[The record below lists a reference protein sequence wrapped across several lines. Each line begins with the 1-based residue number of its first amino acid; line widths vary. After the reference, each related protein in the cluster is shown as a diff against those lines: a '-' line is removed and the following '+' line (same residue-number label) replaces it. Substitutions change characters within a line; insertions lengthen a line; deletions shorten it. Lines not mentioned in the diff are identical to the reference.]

1 VTDGPTSLLARF
13 VAEHKFEEI
22 PEPVLHAARRALV
35 DHIGVTVSGSTD
47 DATRRARDAVGAS
60 ESGGSATVV
69 GDLMRVSPPF
79 AAFLNAFAS
88 HVLDLD
94 DVYNPPGTTVHGSC
108 SVWPA
113 ILAVADTREVS
124 GRDALASFALGFEA
138 ETRVAHAAGQT
149 HYDIGWHVTGTSGHV
164 GAAAAAA
171 RTMGLGPE
179 QVEHAIAAGAT
190 QAAGLRI
197 MAGSDLKS
205 MHPGKAA
212 MDGVLAAT
220 LAAHQLTAGANAL
233 EGDFGYLAVM
243 SDEPAPEKISAGLG
257 DTWNLPDNGH
267 KLYPSGS
274 LTHPMIDG
282 VIALMTENDVAP
294 DDVKVIDIRVSAP
307 AARFTDLPQPTTP
320 MQAKFSLRHCA
331 AAAAIFRRVGPE
343 ELAKAVLNRPDV
355 VDLRDRVKVVTDPA
369 LGKQHADVEITLASG
384 QSLSAQVRGNR
395 GTPSSPLDDEELDA
409 KFRELVGPV
418 LGPERTERLLSTC
431 WRFDDLTDVSELLAQ
446 TVPGEPVGRRRDAS
460 ADG

>member
-1 VTDGPTSLLARF
+1 MTAGDPTSLLAKF
-13 VAEHKFEEI
+13 VAEHDCDEI

-35 DHIGVTVSGSTD
+35 DHIGVTVAGSTD
-47 DATRRARDAVGAS
+47 DATRRARDAVAAS
-60 ESGGSATVV
+60 ESGGRATVV
-69 GDLMRVSPPF
+69 GDRMRVSPPF

-113 ILAVADTREVS
+113 ILAVADTRPVT
-124 GRDALASFALGFEA
+124 GREALASFALGFEV
-138 ETRVAHAAGQT
+138 ETRVGHAAGQT
-149 HYDIGWHVTGTSGHV
+149 HYDAGWHVTGTSGHV

-171 RTMGLGPE
+171 RTTGLDCQ

-212 MDGVLAAT
+212 MDGVLAAA
-220 LAAHQLTAGANAL
+220 LAGRGLTASPKAL
-233 EGDFGYLAVM
+233 EGAFGYLAVM
-243 SDEPAPEKISAGLG
+243 SADPAPDRISAGLG
-257 DTWNLPDNGH
+257 QTWNLTANGY

-282 VIALMTENDVAP
+282 VIALVTENGVAP
-294 DDVKVIDIRVSAP
+294 TEVTVIDVRVSPP
-307 AARFTDLPQPTTP
+307 AARFTDVPKPTTS

-331 AAAAIFRRVGPE
+331 AAAVIFRRVGTE
-343 ELAKAVLNRPDV
+343 ELSDEILARPDV
-355 VDLRDRVKVVTDPA
+355 IELRDSVKVVADPA
-369 LGKQHADVEITLASG
+369 LGKQDADVEITLASG
-384 QSLSAQVRGNR
+384 RTLVTQVRGNR
-395 GTPSSPLDDEELDA
+395 GTPSAPLDDDELGA

-418 LGPERTERLLSTC
+418 LGPERTEQLLATC
-431 WRFDDLTDVSELLAQ
+431 WRVDELADVSVLLSQ
-446 TVPGEPVGRRRDAS
+446 TVPT

>member
-1 VTDGPTSLLARF
+1 VTSGGPTSALATF
-13 VAEHKFEEI
+13 VAGQQ
-22 PEPVLHAARRALV
+22 PGQLPAPVVHAARRALV
-35 DHIGVTVSGSTD
+35 DHLGVAVAGSAD
-47 DATRRARDAVGAS
+47 PAARRARDAIAAT
-60 ESGGSATVV
+60 ESGGGATVV
-69 GDLMRVSPPF
+69 GANMRASAPF

-113 ILAVADTREVS
+113 ILAVADDRPVS
-124 GRDALASFALGFEA
+124 GRDALTNFALGFEV

-149 HYDIGWHVTGTSGHV
+149 HYDVGWHVTGTSGHV

-171 RTMGLGPE
+171 RTMGLDRDGI
-179 QVEHAIAAGAT
+179 EHAMAAGAT

-220 LAAHQLTAGANAL
+220 LVEHDLTAGADAL

-243 SDEPAPEKISAGLG
+243 STAPAPEKITAQLGLA
-257 DTWNLPDNGH
+257 WNLTNNGH

-274 LTHPMIDG
+274 LTHPMVDG
-282 VIALMTENDVAP
+282 VIALVTENDVAP
-294 DDVKVIDIRVSAP
+294 GDVTGIDVRVSPP
-307 AARFTDLPQPTTP
+307 AARFTDVLRPETA

-331 AAAAIFRRVGPE
+331 AAAVVFRRLGTA
-343 ELAKAVLNRPDV
+343 ELSADVLMRPDV
-355 VDLRDRVKVVTDPA
+355 VDLRDRVKVVADPA
-369 LGKQHADVEITLASG
+369 VGKQDADVEITLASG
-384 QSLSAQVRGNR
+384 RTLSAEVRGNR
-395 GTPSSPLDDEELDA
+395 GTPAAPLTDDELAA
-409 KFRELVGPV
+409 KFRTLVAPV
-418 LGPERTERLLSTC
+418 LGAHRSERLLDSC
-431 WRFDDLTDVSELLAQ
+431 WHVDELPDVSVLLKQ
-446 TVPGEPVGRRRDAS
+446 TVPG
-460 ADG
+460 

>member
-1 VTDGPTSLLARF
+1 VTSAGPTSTLATF
-13 VAEHKFEEI
+13 VAEQQSEQV
-22 PEPVLHAARRALV
+22 PEPVMHAARRALV
-35 DHIGVTVSGSTD
+35 DHIGVTVAGSTD
-47 DATRRARDAVGAS
+47 DATRRARDAIAAS
-60 ESGGSATVV
+60 ESGGGATVV
-69 GDLMRVSPPF
+69 GARMRVSPPF

-113 ILAVADTREVS
+113 ILAIADNRPVS
-124 GRDALASFALGFEA
+124 GRDALASFALGFEV

-149 HYDIGWHVTGTSGHV
+149 HYDVGWHVTGTSGHV

-171 RTMGLGPE
+171 RTMGLDRN
-179 QVEHAIAAGAT
+179 QIEHAMAAGAT

-220 LAAHQLTAGANAL
+220 LVEHQLTASAKAI

-243 SDEPAPEKISAGLG
+243 SAAPAPEKITAGLG
-257 DTWNLPDNGH
+257 ESWNLTSNGH

-274 LTHPMIDG
+274 LTHPMVDG
-282 VIALMTENDVAP
+282 VIALVTENGIAP
-294 DDVKVIDIRVSAP
+294 DDVTVIDVRVSPP
-307 AARFTDLPQPTTP
+307 AARFTDRPRPATP
-320 MQAKFSLRHCA
+320 MEAKFSLRHCA
-331 AAAAIFRRVGPE
+331 AAAVVFRRLGTD
-343 ELAKAVLNRPDV
+343 ELSAEVLARPDV
-355 VDLRDRVKVVTDPA
+355 IDLRDRVKVVADPA
-369 LGKQHADVEITLASG
+369 IGKQDADVEITLASG
-384 QSLSAQVRGNR
+384 RTLSTEVRGNR
-395 GTPSSPLDDEELDA
+395 GTPSAPLADDELNV
-409 KFRELVGPV
+409 KFLELVAPV
-418 LGPERTERLLSTC
+418 LGAERAERLLATC
-431 WRFDDLTDVSELLAQ
+431 WQLDELPDVSVLLQQ
-446 TVPGEPVGRRRDAS
+446 TVPA

>member
-1 VTDGPTSLLARF
+1 VTADDPTAALARF
-13 VAEHKFEEI
+13 VAEHDREQI

-35 DHIGVTVSGSTD
+35 DHIGVTVSGSAD
-47 DATRRARDAVGAS
+47 DATRRAREAVAAS

-69 GDLMRVSPPF
+69 GASMRVSPPF

-113 ILAVADTREVS
+113 ILAVADTRTVT
-124 GRDALASFALGFEA
+124 GRDALASFALGFEV

-149 HYDIGWHVTGTSGHV
+149 HYDVGWHVTGTSGHV

-171 RTMGLGPE
+171 RTMGLGHKE
-179 QVEHAIAAGAT
+179 VEHAIAAGAT

-220 LAAHQLTAGANAL
+220 LAAHQLTAGAKAL
-233 EGDFGYLAVM
+233 EGDYGFLAVM
-243 SDEPAPEKISAGLG
+243 SDQPAPEKISVGLG
-257 DTWNLPDNGH
+257 QTWNLANNGH

-282 VIALMTENDVAP
+282 VIALIAENDVAP
-294 DDVKVIDIRVSAP
+294 SDVTLINVRVSGP
-307 AARFTDLPQPTTP
+307 AARFTDLPKPTTP

-331 AAAAIFRRVGPE
+331 AAAAVFRRLGPE
-343 ELAKAVLNRPDV
+343 ELAKRILSRPDI
-355 VDLRDRVKVVTDPA
+355 VDLRDRVKVVSDPA
-369 LGKQHADVEITLASG
+369 LGKQDADVEITLASG
-384 QSLSAQVRGNR
+384 RSLATQVRGNR
-395 GTPSSPLDDEELDA
+395 GTPSAPLNDDELDA

-418 LGPERTERLLSTC
+418 LGPERTERLLATC
-431 WRFDDLTDVSELLAQ
+431 WGLDDLTDVSELLAQ
-446 TVPGEPVGRRRDAS
+446 TVPS
-460 ADG
+460 DG